1 MKALRRFVALFGG
14 GLMVASIVGA
24 VAARAVKR
32 RTLPI
37 EDPDADEVR
46 ISAILGPMYFR
57 SAATSFRG
65 GTVDCWYGGGAI
77 DLRDAVLD
85 PAGSAL
91 QVRAVF
97 GGGQIVVPESWR
109 ITSRVRG
116 IGGLRDGR
124 PESERPADAPHLTI
138 EGIAIFGGF
147 AVTSELSED
156 ERRGLEAALVRMAP
170 EQPAGASA

>member
-1 MKALRRFVALFGG
+1 MKALRRLLALFWG

-24 VAARAVKR
+24 VAARAAKR
-32 RTLPI
+32 RTVSI
-37 EDPDADEVR
+37 EDPGADEVR
-46 ISAILGPMYFR
+46 ISAILGPMYFH
-57 SAATSFRG
+57 STAASFRG
-65 GTVDCWYGGGAI
+65 GTVDCWYGGGAV

-85 PAGSAL
+85 PAGSRL

-109 ITSRVRG
+109 ITSNVRG

-124 PESERPADAPHLTI
+124 PDIERPADAPHLTI
-138 EGIAIFGGF
+138 EGIALFGGF

-156 ERRGLEAALVRMAP
+156 EVRGLNAALARMAS
-170 EQPAGASA
+170 EQPSGASA

>member
-1 MKALRRFVALFGG
+1 MKALRRLLALFWG
-14 GLMVASIVGA
+14 GLLVASIVGA
-24 VAARAVKR
+24 VAARVAKR
-32 RTLPI
+32 RTLTI

-46 ISAILGPMYFR
+46 ISAILEPMYFH
-57 SAATSFRG
+57 STATSFRG
-65 GTVDCWYGGGAI
+65 GTVDCWYGGGAV

-85 PAGSAL
+85 PAGSHL

-97 GGGQIVVPESWR
+97 GGGQIVIPESWR
-109 ITSRVRG
+109 ITSNVRG

-124 PESERPADAPHLTI
+124 PEVERPADAPHLTI

-156 ERRGLEAALVRMAP
+156 EVRGLESALARISP
-170 EQPAGASA
+170 EQPSGASA

>member
-1 MKALRRFVALFGG
+1 MKAMRRVLALLWG
-14 GLMVASIVGA
+14 GLMVASILGVM
-24 VAARAVKR
+24 AAHAAKR

-37 EDPDADEVR
+37 ENPDADEIR
-46 ISAILGPMYFR
+46 ISAIFGPMYFH
-57 SAATSFRG
+57 STATSFRG
-65 GTVDCWYGGGAI
+65 GAVDCWYGGGAV

-85 PAGSAL
+85 PAGSRL

-109 ITSRVRG
+109 ITSKVRG

-124 PESERPADAPHLTI
+124 PEIERPADAPHLTI
-138 EGIAIFGGF
+138 EGIAVFGGF

-156 ERRGLEAALVRMAP
+156 EVRGLEAALARKAP
-170 EQPAGASA
+170 EQPSGASA